1 MTSFDATD
9 SAAIGAVPLA
19 QARIDWGHGRVI
31 GFSVPADDALA
42 FDVVQLWLD
51 GRCVASAVANL
62 SVFDVA
68 RDLAGL
74 HLPSREQSAFE
85 LRIPQ
90 ASLLPGQVGDKPVS
104 LEVRTSRGAPVMATA
119 VQGLH
124 ELLRLTDGAPVDLLY
139 QVRFHGL
146 AGGAVQG
153 CIVNLH
159 RVSQRPALLSRLND
173 QTAEPLAFYESAAD
187 GSVHHFSI
195 PVRAERLVDG
205 SNALNIVG
213 PDGQSLGSYPIQVG
227 VATLGESERK
237 LAALEA
243 EVAFLKRLVLTQNP
257 EALPARLALLK
268 SEIVNICSDML
279 TLQRTN
285 FEREWLARP
294 TPATLPGA
302 PSGNAKPS
310 ALAPA
315 PAPAP
320 ATTSPATP
328 ARAAPAASA
337 GKV

>member
-1 MTSFDATD
+1 MTSSDAND
-9 SAAIGAVPLA
+9 PAAIGAAPLA
-19 QARIDWGHGRVI
+19 QARIDWGRGRII
-31 GFSVPADDALA
+31 GFSVPGDDALA

-51 GRCVASAVANL
+51 GRCVTSAVANL
-62 SVFDVA
+62 SVFDFV

-74 HLPSREQSAFE
+74 SLPSREHSAFE

-90 ASLLPGQVGDKPVS
+90 AALLPGQVGDGAVM
-104 LEVRTSRGAPVMATA
+104 LEVRSARGTSVLETT

-146 AGGAVQG
+146 TSGALQG
-153 CIVNLH
+153 CVINLH
-159 RVSQRPALLSRLND
+159 GVSQRPALMARLND
-173 QTAEPLAFYESAAD
+173 QNAEPLAFYESAAD

-195 PVRAERLVDG
+195 PVRIDRLIDG
-205 SNALNIVG
+205 TNQISVVG
-213 PDGQSLGSYPIQVG
+213 PDGQPLGSYPIQVG
-227 VATLGESERK
+227 VAALGENDRK

-268 SEIVNICSDML
+268 SEIVNICSEML

-294 TPATLPGA
+294 EVAAL
-302 PSGNAKPS
+302 PSGQTAPASSAKP
-310 ALAPA
+310 
-315 PAPAP
+315 
-320 ATTSPATP
+320 
-328 ARAAPAASA
+328 AAPIARGSQPAATKA
-337 GKV
+337 

>member
-1 MTSFDATD
+1 MNPSDVNDPA
-9 SAAIGAVPLA
+9 SIGAVPLA
-19 QARIDWGHGRVI
+19 QARIDWGHGRII

-62 SVFDVA
+62 SVFDFA

-74 HLPSREQSAFE
+74 NLPSREHSAFE

-90 ASLLPGQVGDKPVS
+90 AALVPGQVGNGSVE
-104 LEVRTSRGAPVMATA
+104 LEVRTTRGTSVLAAA
-119 VQGLH
+119 IQGLH

-146 AGGAVQG
+146 ASGAVQG
-153 CIVNLH
+153 CVVNLH
-159 RVSQRPALLSRLND
+159 GVSQRPALLVRLND
-173 QTAEPLAFYESAAD
+173 QSPEPLAFYESAAD

-195 PVRAERLVDG
+195 PVRMDRLISGVNQI
-205 SNALNIVG
+205 SVVG
-213 PDGQSLGSYPIQVG
+213 PDGQPLGSYPIHVG
-227 VATLGESERK
+227 VGTLGESDRK

-268 SEIVNICSDML
+268 SEIVNICSEMM

-294 TPATLPGA
+294 A
-302 PSGNAKPS
+302 
-310 ALAPA
+310 APA
-315 PAPAP
+315 PASAAGVAHAP
-320 ATTSPATP
+320 LRPLGTAPH
-328 ARAAPAASA
+328 AAKA
-337 GKV
+337 

>member
-1 MTSFDATD
+1 MIPNDSNE
-9 SAAIGAVPLA
+9 SAAMGAVPLA
-19 QARIDWGHGRVI
+19 QARIDWGHGRII

-62 SVFDVA
+62 SVFDFA

-74 HLPSREQSAFE
+74 NLPSREHSAFE

-90 ASLLPGQVGDKPVS
+90 AALLPGQVGESPVS
-104 LEVRTSRGAPVMATA
+104 LAVRTTRGLPVLETS

-146 AGGAVQG
+146 SGGALQG
-153 CIVNLH
+153 CVINLH
-159 RVSQRPALLSRLND
+159 GVSQRPALMARLND
-173 QTAEPLAFYESAAD
+173 QGAEPLAFYESAAD

-195 PVRAERLVDG
+195 PVRVDRLVDG
-205 SNALNIVG
+205 VNQISVVG
-213 PDGQSLGSYPIQVG
+213 PDDQPLGSYPIQVG

-237 LAALEA
+237 LVALEA

-268 SEIVNICSDML
+268 SEIVNICSEML

-294 TPATLPGA
+294 VGSAPATA
-302 PSGNAKPS
+302 PVAKPS
-310 ALAPA
+310 ARGAQP
-315 PAPAP
+315 
-320 ATTSPATP
+320 
-328 ARAAPAASA
+328 ASA
-337 GKV
+337 SKA

>member
-1 MTSFDATD
+1 MTSNDAND

-62 SVFDVA
+62 SVFDFA

-74 HLPSREQSAFE
+74 HLPSREHSAFE

-90 ASLLPGQVGDKPVS
+90 AALLPGQIGTAPVS
-104 LEVRTSRGAPVMATA
+104 LEVRTTRGASVLSTS

-139 QVRFHGL
+139 EVRFHGL
-146 AGGAVQG
+146 AGGALQG
-153 CIVNLH
+153 CIINLH
-159 RVSQRPALLSRLND
+159 RVSQRPALLSQVND
-173 QTAEPLAFYESAAD
+173 QGPEPLAFYESAAD
-187 GSVHHFSI
+187 GSVHHFAI
-195 PVRAERLVDG
+195 PVRTDRLIDG
-205 SNALNIVG
+205 SNSVRVVG
-213 PDGQSLGSYPIQVG
+213 PDGQPLGSYPIQVG
-227 VATLGESERK
+227 VAALGDSERK
-237 LAALEA
+237 LVALEA

-268 SEIVNICSDML
+268 SEIVNICSEML

-285 FEREWLARP
+285 FEREWLAQVAG
-294 TPATLPGA
+294 TPPV
-302 PSGNAKPS
+302 PPAKSP
-310 ALAPA
+310 AVRGPQPA
-315 PAPAP
+315 PA
-320 ATTSPATP
+320 
-328 ARAAPAASA
+328 
-337 GKV
+337 GKP

>member
-1 MTSFDATD
+1 MNPSDVND

-19 QARIDWGHGRVI
+19 QARIDWGHGRII

-62 SVFDVA
+62 SVFDFA

-74 HLPSREQSAFE
+74 NLPSREHSAFE

-90 ASLLPGQVGDKPVS
+90 AALLPGQTGNGSVE
-104 LEVRTSRGAPVMATA
+104 LEVRTTRGTSVLATA
-119 VQGLH
+119 IQGLH

-146 AGGAVQG
+146 ASGALQG
-153 CIVNLH
+153 CVVNLH
-159 RVSQRPALLSRLND
+159 GVSQRPALLARLND
-173 QTAEPLAFYESAAD
+173 QSPEPLAFYESAAD

-195 PVRAERLVDG
+195 PVRIDRLINGVNQV
-205 SNALNIVG
+205 SVVG
-213 PDGQSLGSYPIQVG
+213 PDGQPLGSYPIQVG
-227 VATLGESERK
+227 VATLGESDRK

-268 SEIVNICSDML
+268 SEIVNICSEMM

-294 TPATLPGA
+294 VAATQSMPAAGSAANATVRPLGA
-302 PSGNAKPS
+302 PHAAK
-310 ALAPA
+310 A
-315 PAPAP
+315 
-320 ATTSPATP
+320 
-328 ARAAPAASA
+328 
-337 GKV
+337 

>member
-1 MTSFDATD
+1 MTPSDANEP
-9 SAAIGAVPLA
+9 AAIGAAPLA
-19 QARIDWGHGRVI
+19 QARIDWGRGRII
-31 GFSVPADDALA
+31 GFSVPGDDALA

-62 SVFDVA
+62 SVFDFV

-74 HLPSREQSAFE
+74 NLPSREHSAFE

-90 ASLLPGQVGDKPVS
+90 AALLPGQVGESPAM
-104 LEVRTSRGAPVMATA
+104 LEVRTARGTPVLETT

-146 AGGAVQG
+146 TGGALQG
-153 CIVNLH
+153 CVINLH
-159 RVSQRPALLSRLND
+159 RVSQRPALMARLND
-173 QTAEPLAFYESAAD
+173 QNAEPLAFYESAAD

-195 PVRAERLVDG
+195 PVRIDRLVDG
-205 SNALNIVG
+205 TNQISVVG
-213 PDGQSLGSYPIQVG
+213 PDGQPLGSYPIQVG

-268 SEIVNICSDML
+268 SEIVNICSEML

-294 TPATLPGA
+294 DVEAPPNAQAPA
-302 PSGNAKPS
+302 SGAKP
-310 ALAPA
+310 AAV
-315 PAPAP
+315 
-320 ATTSPATP
+320 P
-328 ARAAPAASA
+328 ARPGQPAAA
-337 GKV
+337 TKA

>member
-1 MTSFDATD
+1 MIPNDSND

-19 QARIDWGHGRVI
+19 QARIDWGHGRII

-62 SVFDVA
+62 SVFDFA

-74 HLPSREQSAFE
+74 NLPSREHSAFE

-90 ASLLPGQVGDKPVS
+90 AALLPGQIGESPVS
-104 LEVRTSRGAPVMATA
+104 LAVRTTRGLPVLETS

-146 AGGAVQG
+146 SGGALQG
-153 CIVNLH
+153 CVINLH
-159 RVSQRPALLSRLND
+159 GVSQRPALMARLND
-173 QTAEPLAFYESAAD
+173 QGAEPLAFYESAAD

-195 PVRAERLVDG
+195 PVRVDRLVDG
-205 SNALNIVG
+205 VNQISVVG
-213 PDGQSLGSYPIQVG
+213 PDDQPLGSYPIQVG

-237 LAALEA
+237 LVALEA

-268 SEIVNICSDML
+268 SEIVNICSEML

-294 TPATLPGA
+294 VGPAT
-302 PSGNAKPS
+302 
-310 ALAPA
+310 
-315 PAPAP
+315 
-320 ATTSPATP
+320 
-328 ARAAPAASA
+328 APAAKQPVRGAQPASA
-337 GKV
+337 SKA

>member
-1 MTSFDATD
+1 MISSDAND
-9 SAAIGAVPLA
+9 PAAIGAVPLA
-19 QARIDWGHGRVI
+19 QARIDWGHGRII

-62 SVFDVA
+62 SVFDFA

-74 HLPSREQSAFE
+74 NLPSREHSAFE

-90 ASLLPGQVGDKPVS
+90 SALLPGQIGDGMVA
-104 LEVRTSRGAPVMATA
+104 LEVRTTRGGSVLATSI
-119 VQGLH
+119 QGLH

-146 AGGAVQG
+146 ASGALQG
-153 CIVNLH
+153 CVVNLH
-159 RVSQRPALLSRLND
+159 GVSQRPALLARLND
-173 QTAEPLAFYESAAD
+173 HSAEPLAFYESAAD

-195 PVRAERLVDG
+195 PVRVDRLVNG
-205 SNALNIVG
+205 VNQISVVG
-213 PDGQSLGSYPIQVG
+213 PDNQPLGSYPIQIG

-268 SEIVNICSDML
+268 SEIVNICSEMM

-294 TPATLPGA
+294 IAQTV
-302 PSGNAKPS
+302 SIPS
-310 ALAPA
+310 A
-315 PAPAP
+315 
-320 ATTSPATP
+320 SATP
-328 ARAAPAASA
+328 VRPIAPHAAQA
-337 GKV
+337 

>member
-1 MTSFDATD
+1 MTPNDAND

-62 SVFDVA
+62 SVFDFA

-74 HLPSREQSAFE
+74 HLPSREHSAFE

-90 ASLLPGQVGDKPVS
+90 AALLPGQIGTAPVS
-104 LEVRTSRGAPVMATA
+104 LEVRTTRGASVLSTS

-139 QVRFHGL
+139 EVRFHGL
-146 AGGAVQG
+146 AGGALQG
-153 CIVNLH
+153 CIINLH
-159 RVSQRPALLSRLND
+159 RVSQRPALLSQVND
-173 QTAEPLAFYESAAD
+173 QGPEPLAFYESAAD
-187 GSVHHFSI
+187 GSVHHFAI
-195 PVRAERLVDG
+195 PVRTDRLIDG
-205 SNALNIVG
+205 SNSVRVVG

-227 VATLGESERK
+227 VAALGESERK
-237 LAALEA
+237 LVALEA

-268 SEIVNICSDML
+268 SEIVNICSEML

-285 FEREWLARP
+285 FEREWLAQVAG
-294 TPATLPGA
+294 TPPA
-302 PSGNAKPS
+302 PPAKSP
-310 ALAPA
+310 AVRGPQPA
-315 PAPAP
+315 PA
-320 ATTSPATP
+320 
-328 ARAAPAASA
+328 
-337 GKV
+337 GKP

>member
-1 MTSFDATD
+1 MISSDVND
-9 SAAIGAVPLA
+9 PAAIGAVPLA
-19 QARIDWGHGRVI
+19 QARIDWGHGRII

-62 SVFDVA
+62 SVFDFA

-74 HLPSREQSAFE
+74 NLPSREHSAFE

-90 ASLLPGQVGDKPVS
+90 TGLLPVQIGNGSVE
-104 LEVRTSRGAPVMATA
+104 LEVRTTRGTSVLAAA
-119 VQGLH
+119 IQGLH

-146 AGGAVQG
+146 ASGALQG
-153 CIVNLH
+153 CVVNLH
-159 RVSQRPALLSRLND
+159 GVSQRPALLARLND
-173 QTAEPLAFYESAAD
+173 QSPEPLAFYESAAD

-195 PVRAERLVDG
+195 PVRIDRLINGVNQV
-205 SNALNIVG
+205 SVVG
-213 PDGQSLGSYPIQVG
+213 PDGQPLGSYPIQIG
-227 VATLGESERK
+227 VATLGESDRK

-268 SEIVNICSDML
+268 SEIVNICSEMM

-294 TPATLPGA
+294 VAPTQALPAG
-302 PSGNAKPS
+302 S
-310 ALAPA
+310 
-315 PAPAP
+315 
-320 ATTSPATP
+320 
-328 ARAAPAASA
+328 AASA
-337 GKV
+337 PVRPLGSAQAAKA

>member
-1 MTSFDATD
+1 MIPTDAHD
-9 SAAIGAVPLA
+9 PAAIGAVPLA
-19 QARIDWGHGRVI
+19 QARIDWGHGRII

-51 GRCVASAVANL
+51 GRCVASTVANL
-62 SVFDVA
+62 SVFDFV

-74 HLPSREQSAFE
+74 NLPSREQSAFE

-90 ASLLPGQVGDKPVS
+90 AALLPGQIGDSSVS
-104 LEVRTSRGAPVMATA
+104 LSVRTARGVPVLETS

-153 CIVNLH
+153 CVVNLH
-159 RVSQRPALLSRLND
+159 RVSQRPALMARLND
-173 QTAEPLAFYESAAD
+173 GPAEPLAFYESAAD
-187 GSVHHFSI
+187 GSVHYFSI
-195 PVRAERLVDG
+195 PVRVDRLIDG
-205 SNALNIVG
+205 ANQISVVG
-213 PDGQSLGSYPIQVG
+213 PEDQPLGSYPIQVG
-227 VATLGESERK
+227 VSTLGEGDRR

-268 SEIVNICSDML
+268 SEIVNICSEMM

-285 FEREWLARP
+285 FEREWLAR
-294 TPATLPGA
+294 
-302 PSGNAKPS
+302 S
-310 ALAPA
+310 PA
-315 PAPAP
+315 PA
-320 ATTSPATP
+320 
-328 ARAAPAASA
+328 AAPSA
-337 GKV
+337 GAKPVAQA

>member
-1 MTSFDATD
+1 MNPSDVND

-19 QARIDWGHGRVI
+19 QARIDWGHGRII

-62 SVFDVA
+62 SVFDFA

-74 HLPSREQSAFE
+74 NLPSREHSAFE

-90 ASLLPGQVGDKPVS
+90 AGLLPAQIGNGSVE
-104 LEVRTSRGAPVMATA
+104 LEVRTTRGTSVLATA
-119 VQGLH
+119 IQGLH

-146 AGGAVQG
+146 ASGALQG
-153 CIVNLH
+153 CVVNLH
-159 RVSQRPALLSRLND
+159 GVSQRPALLARLND
-173 QTAEPLAFYESAAD
+173 QSPEPLAFYESAAD

-195 PVRAERLVDG
+195 PVRIDRLINGVNQL
-205 SNALNIVG
+205 SVVG
-213 PDGQSLGSYPIQVG
+213 PDGQPLGSYPIQVG
-227 VATLGESERK
+227 VSTLGESDRK

-268 SEIVNICSDML
+268 SEIVNICSEMM

-294 TPATLPGA
+294 VAPTQALPAAANATVRPLGA
-302 PSGNAKPS
+302 PQAAK
-310 ALAPA
+310 A
-315 PAPAP
+315 
-320 ATTSPATP
+320 
-328 ARAAPAASA
+328 
-337 GKV
+337 

>member
-1 MTSFDATD
+1 MTSSDAND

-19 QARIDWGHGRVI
+19 QARIDWGHGRII

-62 SVFDVA
+62 SVFDFA

-74 HLPSREQSAFE
+74 NLPSREHSAFE

-90 ASLLPGQVGDKPVS
+90 AALLPGQIGDGMVA
-104 LEVRTSRGAPVMATA
+104 LEVRTTRGAPVLATSI
-119 VQGLH
+119 QGLH

-146 AGGAVQG
+146 AAGALQG
-153 CIVNLH
+153 CVVNLH
-159 RVSQRPALLSRLND
+159 GVSQRPALLARLND
-173 QTAEPLAFYESAAD
+173 QGAEPLAFYESAAD

-195 PVRAERLVDG
+195 PVRIDRLVNG
-205 SNALNIVG
+205 VNQISVVG
-213 PDGQSLGSYPIQVG
+213 PDGQPLGSYPIQIG

-268 SEIVNICSDML
+268 SEIVNICSEMM

-294 TPATLPGA
+294 A
-302 PSGNAKPS
+302 
-310 ALAPA
+310 APA

-320 ATTSPATP
+320 AV
-328 ARAAPAASA
+328 AAPTGVATAPVRPIAPHAAQA
-337 GKV
+337 

>member
-1 MTSFDATD
+1 MTSSDAND
-9 SAAIGAVPLA
+9 PAAIGAVPLA
-19 QARIDWGHGRVI
+19 QARIDWGHGRII

-62 SVFDVA
+62 SVFDFA

-74 HLPSREQSAFE
+74 NLPSREHSAFE

-90 ASLLPGQVGDKPVS
+90 AALLPGQIGDGMVA
-104 LEVRTSRGAPVMATA
+104 LEVRTTRGAPVLATSI
-119 VQGLH
+119 QGLH

-146 AGGAVQG
+146 AAGALQG
-153 CIVNLH
+153 CVVNLH
-159 RVSQRPALLSRLND
+159 GVSQRPALLARLND
-173 QTAEPLAFYESAAD
+173 QGAEPLAFYESAAD

-195 PVRAERLVDG
+195 PVRIDRLVNG
-205 SNALNIVG
+205 VNQISVVG
-213 PDGQSLGSYPIQVG
+213 PDNQPLGSYPIQIG

-268 SEIVNICSDML
+268 SEIVNICSEML

-294 TPATLPGA
+294 V
-302 PSGNAKPS
+302 
-310 ALAPA
+310 APA
-315 PAPAP
+315 PAVSAP
-320 ATTSPATP
+320 AGVSTAPVRPIAP
-328 ARAAPAASA
+328 HAAQA
-337 GKV
+337 

>member
-1 MTSFDATD
+1 MTPSDAND
-9 SAAIGAVPLA
+9 PAAIGAAPLA
-19 QARIDWGHGRVI
+19 QARIDWGRGRII
-31 GFSVPADDALA
+31 GFSVPGDDALA

-62 SVFDVA
+62 SVFDFV

-74 HLPSREQSAFE
+74 NLPSREHSAFE

-90 ASLLPGQVGDKPVS
+90 AALLPGQVGEGAVM
-104 LEVRTSRGAPVMATA
+104 LEVRSARGTPVLETT

-146 AGGAVQG
+146 TGGAVQG
-153 CIVNLH
+153 CVTNLH
-159 RVSQRPALLSRLND
+159 RVSQRPALMARLND
-173 QTAEPLAFYESAAD
+173 QNAEPLAFYESAAD

-195 PVRAERLVDG
+195 PVRIDRLVDG
-205 SNALNIVG
+205 ANQISVVG
-213 PDGQSLGSYPIQVG
+213 PDGQPLGSYPIQVG
-227 VATLGESERK
+227 VATLGDHDRK

-268 SEIVNICSDML
+268 SEIVNICSEML

-294 TPATLPGA
+294 EIAALEPGQA
-302 PSGNAKPS
+302 
-310 ALAPA
+310 APA
-315 PAPAP
+315 PGARPAV
-320 ATTSPATP
+320 
-328 ARAAPAASA
+328 ASA
-337 GKV
+337 RGGQSAATKA

>member
-1 MTSFDATD
+1 MTSSDAND
-9 SAAIGAVPLA
+9 PAAIGAVPLA
-19 QARIDWGHGRVI
+19 QARIDWGHGRII

-62 SVFDVA
+62 SVFDFA

-74 HLPSREQSAFE
+74 NLPSREHSAFE

-90 ASLLPGQVGDKPVS
+90 AALLPGQIGDGMVA
-104 LEVRTSRGAPVMATA
+104 LEVRTTRGAPVLATSI
-119 VQGLH
+119 QGLH

-146 AGGAVQG
+146 AAGALQG
-153 CIVNLH
+153 CVVNLH
-159 RVSQRPALLSRLND
+159 GVSQRPALLARLND
-173 QTAEPLAFYESAAD
+173 HGAEPLAFYESAAD

-195 PVRAERLVDG
+195 PVRIDRLVNG
-205 SNALNIVG
+205 VNQISVVG
-213 PDGQSLGSYPIQVG
+213 PDNQPLGSYPIQIG

-268 SEIVNICSDML
+268 SEIVNICSEML

-294 TPATLPGA
+294 V
-302 PSGNAKPS
+302 
-310 ALAPA
+310 APA
-315 PAPAP
+315 PAVSAP
-320 ATTSPATP
+320 AGVSTAPVRPIAP
-328 ARAAPAASA
+328 HAAQA
-337 GKV
+337 

>member
-1 MTSFDATD
+1 MIPSDAND

-19 QARIDWGHGRVI
+19 QARIDWGHGRII

-51 GRCVASAVANL
+51 GRCVTSAVANL
-62 SVFDVA
+62 SVFDFA
-68 RDLAGL
+68 RDLSGL
-74 HLPSREQSAFE
+74 NLPSREQSAFE

-90 ASLLPGQVGDKPVS
+90 AALLPGQIGDSPVS
-104 LEVRTSRGAPVMATA
+104 LEVRTARGLPVLETT

-139 QVRFHGL
+139 QVRFHGMTS
-146 AGGAVQG
+146 GALLG
-153 CIVNLH
+153 CVVNLH
-159 RVSQRPALLSRLND
+159 RVSQRPALMARLND
-173 QTAEPLAFYESAAD
+173 GGAEPLAFYESAAD

-195 PVRAERLVDG
+195 PVRADRLVDG
-205 SNALNIVG
+205 ANQISVVG
-213 PDGQSLGSYPIQVG
+213 PDGQPLGSYPILVG

-237 LAALEA
+237 LVALEA

-268 SEIVNICSDML
+268 SEIVNICSEML

-294 TPATLPGA
+294 AAPGA
-302 PSGNAKPS
+302 GNAAPLPAVKPALRGALPTS
-310 ALAPA
+310 ASKA
-315 PAPAP
+315 
-320 ATTSPATP
+320 
-328 ARAAPAASA
+328 
-337 GKV
+337 

>member
-1 MTSFDATD
+1 MTSSDAND
-9 SAAIGAVPLA
+9 PAAIGAVPLA
-19 QARIDWGHGRVI
+19 QARIDWGHGRII

-62 SVFDVA
+62 SVFDFA

-74 HLPSREQSAFE
+74 NLPSREHSAFE

-90 ASLLPGQVGDKPVS
+90 AALLPGQIGDGMVA
-104 LEVRTSRGAPVMATA
+104 LEVRTTRGASVLATSI
-119 VQGLH
+119 QGLH

-146 AGGAVQG
+146 AAGALQG
-153 CIVNLH
+153 CVVNLH
-159 RVSQRPALLSRLND
+159 GVSQRPALLARLNE
-173 QTAEPLAFYESAAD
+173 QGAEPLAFYESAAD

-195 PVRAERLVDG
+195 PVRIDRLVNG
-205 SNALNIVG
+205 VNQISVVG
-213 PDGQSLGSYPIQVG
+213 PDNQPLGSYPIQIG

-268 SEIVNICSDML
+268 SEIVNICSEML

-294 TPATLPGA
+294 V
-302 PSGNAKPS
+302 
-310 ALAPA
+310 APA
-315 PAPAP
+315 SAV
-320 ATTSPATP
+320 S
-328 ARAAPAASA
+328 ASA
-337 GKV
+337 GVATAPVRPIAPHAAQA

>member
-1 MTSFDATD
+1 MIPNDSND

-19 QARIDWGHGRVI
+19 QARIDWGHGRII

-62 SVFDVA
+62 SVFDFA

-74 HLPSREQSAFE
+74 NLPSREHSAFE

-90 ASLLPGQVGDKPVS
+90 AALLPGQIGESPVS
-104 LEVRTSRGAPVMATA
+104 LAVRTTRGMPVLETS

-139 QVRFHGL
+139 QVRFHGIS
-146 AGGAVQG
+146 GGALQG
-153 CIVNLH
+153 CVINLH
-159 RVSQRPALLSRLND
+159 RVSQRPALMARLND
-173 QTAEPLAFYESAAD
+173 QGAEPLAFYESAAD

-195 PVRAERLVDG
+195 PVRADRLVDG
-205 SNALNIVG
+205 VNQISVVG
-213 PDGQSLGSYPIQVG
+213 PDDQPLGSYPIQVG
-227 VATLGESERK
+227 VASLGESERK
-237 LAALEA
+237 LMALEA

-268 SEIVNICSDML
+268 SEIVNICSEML

-294 TPATLPGA
+294 TGPG
-302 PSGNAKPS
+302 
-310 ALAPA
+310 
-315 PAPAP
+315 
-320 ATTSPATP
+320 
-328 ARAAPAASA
+328 PAAKQTARGSQPASA
-337 GKV
+337 SKA

>member
-1 MTSFDATD
+1 MNPSDVND

-19 QARIDWGHGRVI
+19 QARIDWGHGRII

-62 SVFDVA
+62 SVFDFA

-74 HLPSREQSAFE
+74 NLPSREHSAFE

-90 ASLLPGQVGDKPVS
+90 AALLPGQAGNGSVE
-104 LEVRTSRGAPVMATA
+104 LEVRTTRGASVLATA
-119 VQGLH
+119 IQGLH

-146 AGGAVQG
+146 ASGALQG
-153 CIVNLH
+153 CVVNLH
-159 RVSQRPALLSRLND
+159 GVSQRPALLARLND
-173 QTAEPLAFYESAAD
+173 QSPEPLAFYESAAD

-195 PVRAERLVDG
+195 PVRIDRLINGVNQV
-205 SNALNIVG
+205 SVVG
-213 PDGQSLGSYPIQVG
+213 PDGQPLGSYPIQVG
-227 VATLGESERK
+227 VATLGESDRK

-268 SEIVNICSDML
+268 SEIVNICSEMM

-294 TPATLPGA
+294 V
-302 PSGNAKPS
+302 
-310 ALAPA
+310 APA
-315 PAPAP
+315 P
-320 ATTSPATP
+320 SV
-328 ARAAPAASA
+328 PAAGTGSA
-337 GKV
+337 ANATVRPLGAPHAAKA

>member
-1 MTSFDATD
+1 MTSNDAND

-62 SVFDVA
+62 SVFDFA

-74 HLPSREQSAFE
+74 HLPSREHSAFE

-90 ASLLPGQVGDKPVS
+90 AALLPGQIGTAPVS
-104 LEVRTSRGAPVMATA
+104 LEVRTTRGASVLSTS

-139 QVRFHGL
+139 EVRFHGL
-146 AGGAVQG
+146 AGGALQG
-153 CIVNLH
+153 CIINLH
-159 RVSQRPALLSRLND
+159 RVSQRPALLSQVND
-173 QTAEPLAFYESAAD
+173 QGPEPLAFYESAAD
-187 GSVHHFSI
+187 GSVHHFAI
-195 PVRAERLVDG
+195 PVRTDRLIDG
-205 SNALNIVG
+205 SNSVRVVG
-213 PDGQSLGSYPIQVG
+213 PDGQPLGSYPIQVG
-227 VATLGESERK
+227 VAALGDSERK
-237 LAALEA
+237 LVALEA

-268 SEIVNICSDML
+268 SEIVNICSEML

-285 FEREWLARP
+285 FEREWLAQVAG
-294 TPATLPGA
+294 TPPA
-302 PSGNAKPS
+302 PPAKSP
-310 ALAPA
+310 AVRGPQPA
-315 PAPAP
+315 PA
-320 ATTSPATP
+320 
-328 ARAAPAASA
+328 
-337 GKV
+337 GKP

>member
-1 MTSFDATD
+1 MIPSDIND
-9 SAAIGAVPLA
+9 PAAIGAVPLA
-19 QARIDWGHGRVI
+19 QARIDWGHGRII

-42 FDVVQLWLD
+42 FDVVQLWLG

-62 SVFDVA
+62 SVFDFA

-74 HLPSREQSAFE
+74 NLPSREHSAFE

-90 ASLLPGQVGDKPVS
+90 AALLPGQIGENAVS
-104 LEVRTSRGAPVMATA
+104 LEVRSARGQAVLETS

-146 AGGAVQG
+146 SGGALQG
-153 CIVNLH
+153 CVVNLH
-159 RVSQRPALLSRLND
+159 RVSQRPALMARLND
-173 QTAEPLAFYESAAD
+173 GGAEPLAFYESSAD

-195 PVRAERLVDG
+195 PVRADRLVDG
-205 SNALNIVG
+205 TNQVCVVG
-213 PDGQSLGSYPIQVG
+213 PEGQPLGSYPIQVG

-268 SEIVNICSDML
+268 SEIVNICSEML

-294 TPATLPGA
+294 VA
-302 PSGNAKPS
+302 PTVMAPKAAPRA
-310 ALAPA
+310 ALPA
-315 PAPAP
+315 PAPASK
-320 ATTSPATP
+320 A
-328 ARAAPAASA
+328 
-337 GKV
+337 

>member
-1 MTSFDATD
+1 MNPSDVND

-19 QARIDWGHGRVI
+19 QARIDWGHGRII

-62 SVFDVA
+62 SVFDFA

-74 HLPSREQSAFE
+74 NLPSREHSAFE

-90 ASLLPGQVGDKPVS
+90 AALLPGQIGNGSVE
-104 LEVRTSRGAPVMATA
+104 LEVRTTRGTSVLATA
-119 VQGLH
+119 IQGLH

-146 AGGAVQG
+146 ASGALQG
-153 CIVNLH
+153 CVVNLH
-159 RVSQRPALLSRLND
+159 GVSQRPALLARLND
-173 QTAEPLAFYESAAD
+173 QPPEPLAFYESAAD

-195 PVRAERLVDG
+195 PVRIDRLINGVNQV
-205 SNALNIVG
+205 SVVG
-213 PDGQSLGSYPIQVG
+213 PDGQPLGSYPIQVG
-227 VATLGESERK
+227 VATLGESDRK

-268 SEIVNICSDML
+268 SEIVNICSEMM

-294 TPATLPGA
+294 TAAAQSMPAAGNAANATVRPLGA
-302 PSGNAKPS
+302 PHAAK
-310 ALAPA
+310 A
-315 PAPAP
+315 
-320 ATTSPATP
+320 
-328 ARAAPAASA
+328 
-337 GKV
+337 